1 MSFIIP
7 VVLTAIVIGVIH
19 TIIGPDHYLPFIVM
33 AKARNW
39 SKQKTLRITILCGL
53 GHVGSSVLLGA
64 IAIIFGASIIA
75 LAGIESFRGDL
86 AAWALVF
93 FGMTYLVWSLRK
105 ELKNRTHTHEHEH
118 SDGSEHSHEHS
129 HVHEHGHVHK
139 MDSKK
144 NLTPWVLF
152 VIFVL
157 GPCEPLIV
165 LMMYPAITNNLFGL
179 VLVVFAFCA
188 ATILVMMIMVLGA
201 LKGLSF
207 LPLSKIEP
215 HTNSIAGATI
225 ALCGVA
231 ILFGL

>member
-33 AKARNW
+33 SKARNW
-39 SKQKTLRITILCGL
+39 SKQKTLRITVLCGL

-75 LAGIESFRGDL
+75 LAGIESFRADL

-93 FGMTYLVWSLRK
+93 FGMTYLVWNLRK
-105 ELKNRTHTHEHEH
+105 ELRNRTHTHEHEH
-118 SDGSEHSHEHS
+118 SDGSEHIHEHS

-165 LMMYPAITNNLFGL
+165 LMMYPAITNNLLGL
-179 VLVVFAFCA
+179 FLVIFAFSA
-188 ATILVMMIMVLGA
+188 TTILVMLTMVLGT

-207 LPLSKIEP
+207 LPLRKIEP

>member
-1 MSFIIP
+1 MSLIIP

-33 AKARNW
+33 SKARNW
-39 SKQKTLRITILCGL
+39 SKPKTLRITVLCGL

-86 AAWALVF
+86 AAWGLVF
-93 FGMTYLVWSLRK
+93 FGLTFLVWSLRK

-118 SDGSEHSHEHS
+118 SDGNEHTHEHK
-129 HVHEHGHVHK
+129 HFHEHGHIHK
-139 MDSKK
+139 ADSKK
-144 NLTPWVLF
+144 KLTPWVLF
-152 VIFVL
+152 TIFIL

-179 VLVVFAFCA
+179 VLVIFAFCA
-188 ATILVMMIMVLGA
+188 ATILVMMVMVLGA
-201 LKGLSF
+201 LKGLTF
-207 LPLSKIEP
+207 LPLNKIEP
-215 HTNSIAGATI
+215 HTNSIAGATV